1 MNPDIYTQVTNI
13 IITQL
18 EKGVAPWRSP
28 YLASAGLPRNFSSGN
43 CYQGINVFL
52 LALAGYSSPYFL
64 TFLQAKELGGHVR
77 RGEHGHLVIKCGTWT
92 KDKENPAPDEDPT
105 ETRRFLKGYTV
116 FNTAQIE
123 GITFP
128 EIIHP
133 ARTTTEVIESAEG
146 IIRGMPCPPLIS
158 ERTTSIPSYNRH
170 TDSIAMP
177 ARAAFRS
184 DAEFFCALYH
194 EAVHSTG
201 HESRLSRRTLLEN
214 KGSYATGDTRK
225 IYSEEELVAEMGAAF
240 LSAHAGIAD
249 DDHENSAAYL
259 QGWLSVLK
267 VTSNRT
273 WLVKAASEAQKAANY
288 ILGTVPT
295 TDESPA

>member
-1 MNPDIYTQVTNI
+1 MNSDIYSQVTSLI
-13 IITQL
+13 ISQL

-28 YLASAGLPRNFSSGN
+28 YLASSGLPRNFSSGN

-64 TFLQAKELGGHVR
+64 TFLQARELGGHVR
-77 RGEHGHLVIKCGTWT
+77 KGEHGHLVIKCGTWT
-92 KDKENPAPDEDPT
+92 KDKENPAPGEDLT
-105 ETRRFLKGYTV
+105 ETRHFLKGYTV
-116 FNTAQIE
+116 FNASQIE
-123 GITFP
+123 GISFP

-133 ARTTTEVIESAEG
+133 ERTTTEVLENAEA
-146 IIRGMPCPPLIS
+146 ILRGMPCPPSIS
-158 ERTTSIPSYNRH
+158 EGTTSIPSYNKH

-184 DAEFFCALYH
+184 DAEFLGALYH

-201 HESRLSRRTLLEN
+201 HQSRLGRRTLIEN
-214 KGSYATGDTRK
+214 KGFNATGDARK

-240 LSAHAGIAD
+240 LSAHAGITVD
-249 DDHENSAAYL
+249 EHENSVAYL

-267 VTSNRT
+267 VSDHKGWVIR
-273 WLVKAASEAQKAANY
+273 AASEAQKAANY
-288 ILGTVPT
+288 ILGTA
-295 TDESPA
+295 PASSEATV